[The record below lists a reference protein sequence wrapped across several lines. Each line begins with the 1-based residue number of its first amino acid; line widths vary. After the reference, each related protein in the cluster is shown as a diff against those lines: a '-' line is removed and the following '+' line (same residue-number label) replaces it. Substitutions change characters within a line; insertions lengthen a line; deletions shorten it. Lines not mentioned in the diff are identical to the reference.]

1 MNRGHWPGL
10 LAAAAMVVTGACK
23 KGPDYTPPPVAEFEQ
38 FRDSTTTAESI
49 ANLTWWELFAD
60 TTLQALIATAV
71 FYGLGFVLGE
81 LARRLVEE
89 NVRAE
94 WNRRKAGNS
103 ES

>member
-1 MNRGHWPGL
+1 MAVQFAIRLSLIAFATTSVRGL
-10 LAAAAMVVTGACK
+10 INGADFQ
-23 KGPDYTPPPVAEFEQ
+23 GTIQ
-38 FRDSTTTAESI
+38 T
-49 ANLTWWELFAD
+49 
-60 TTLQALIATAV
+60 ALIATAV

-94 WNRRKAGNS
+94 WKRRKAGNS